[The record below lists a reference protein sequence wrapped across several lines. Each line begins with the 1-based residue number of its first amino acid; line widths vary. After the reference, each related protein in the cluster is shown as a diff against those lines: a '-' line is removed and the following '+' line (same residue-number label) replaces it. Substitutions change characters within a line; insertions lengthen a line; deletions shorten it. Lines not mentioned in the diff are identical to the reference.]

1 MTDYRARLMILIS
14 LGVILSTLGCVE
26 KTEQKTEMVL
36 SNYPKLFEKDVII
49 VIGENATQI
58 EMEGAQAIANDL
70 FTLTGN
76 EPVIKND
83 ADVTKNEKAGNNL
96 VLVGN
101 PKSNYFVKNIYILN
115 QDLQTRAVNS
125 YWEGTN
131 KGSLLLYS
139 NPWVRF
145 WNQER
150 YVLIVDGFDDN
161 GTKSV
166 VNVLLD
172 KENIK
177 KFNGTGII
185 SKWDKGE
192 ISLDVAD
199 SATKQLAGSL
209 ALEYFNSKHQ
219 TYPEAHFS
227 VTNVTSQN
235 GDWLVEIGKFSEFR
249 RNNETQTKFGGV
261 SGRMLISKKTSEIKE
276 VK

>member
-1 MTDYRARLMILIS
+1 MILIL
-14 LGVILSTLGCVE
+14 LGMILSTLGCVE

-76 EPVIKND
+76 ELVIKND
-83 ADVTKNEKAGNNL
+83 ADVTENEKAGNNL

-101 PKSNYFVKNIYILN
+101 PKSNYFVKNIYISN

-150 YVLIVDGFDDN
+150 YVLTVDGFDDN

-219 TYPEAHFS
+219 TYPEAYFS